1 MKGIYTWIPDV
12 TRENNPIIIYR
23 RSGGRRKKHFAKNLK
38 DATVFIRNLKR
49 QGYECL

>member
-12 TRENNPIIIYR
+12 TRENNPLIIYR
-23 RSGGRRKKHFAKNLK
+23 KQGGKRKKHFAKNWE
-38 DATVFIRNLKR
+38 DAKKFIRDLKR